1 MVPGAMPYDD
11 HDDTPLRRRARALE
25 YYALAAL
32 VAGSLLYGVVE
43 GVRALAG

>member
-11 HDDTPLRRRARALE
+11 REDTPLRRRARALE
-25 YYALAAL
+25 YCASAAL
-32 VAGSLLYGVVE
+32 GAGSLLCGVVE